1 VWKFNITRYVQNIL
15 TQNEPLHNFRILSHH
30 LLSEKYKLDNGSNAG
45 LYVPITVPVNS
56 SLGLGRVRVG
66 GGNHPTQKMR
76 LRLVYSK
83 I

>member
-1 VWKFNITRYVQNIL
+1 VQNVL
-15 TQNEPLHNFRILSHH
+15 TKQEPLHDLRLYTTQTAYGRIKNVVL
-30 LLSEKYKLDNGSNAG
+30 NNTGP
-45 LYVPITVPVNS
+45 YVFATVNLNS
-56 SLGLGRVRVG
+56 KFAFGRVRVG